1 MTIHKASKDP
11 VLIKKIALKI
21 WSLRTEIEE
30 VIRFRLKEA
39 ENREVS
45 SPPIKDLID
54 EYQGN
59 VSPQDIEAIFKNI
72 SSNKEGDEDEGE
84 GEDEQEDEE
93 EDLEESEESSEDSD
107 SNVVIQRTPQIPE
120 DKITRGKTLLSEINM
135 EHIYLFAEDSFIEG
149 KNVVIEF
156 LIPKMFS
163 LNAQVIHCRKHS
175 MSSRVI
181 SQQKLPHRAC
191 FKFTFLKPGEKSL
204 LRQFLLSI
212 EPEKVIVQQTEDQE
226 GSGEEDDDFGELD
239 DLDM

>member
-39 ENREVS
+39 ENREIS
-45 SPPIKDLID
+45 SPPLSDLID

-59 VSPQDIEAIFKNI
+59 VSPQEIEAIFKNM
-72 SSNKEGDEDEGE
+72 SSGD
-84 GEDEQEDEE
+84 
-93 EDLEESEESSEDSD
+93 ESEEDAESEEEEEESD
-107 SNVVIQRTPQIPE
+107 EASEENEGNFVTQRTPQIPE
-120 DKITRGKTLLSEINM
+120 EKITRGKTLLSEINM
-135 EHIYLFAEDSFIEG
+135 EHIYLFAEDTFIEG
-149 KNVVIEF
+149 RNVVIEF

-181 SQQKLPHRAC
+181 SGQKLPHRAC

-204 LRQFLLSI
+204 LRQFLQSI
-212 EPEKVIVQQTEDQE
+212 EPEKVVVQQTEESD
-226 GSGEEDDDFGELD
+226 GAGEDDDDFGELD

>member
-11 VLIKKIALKI
+11 VLIKKIALQI
-21 WSLRTEIEE
+21 WTLRTEIEE
-30 VIRFRLKEA
+30 VIKFRLQEA
-39 ENREVS
+39 ETREIS
-45 SPPIKDLID
+45 SPPFKDLID

-59 VSPQDIEAIFKNI
+59 VSPQEIEAIFKNL
-72 SSNKEGDEDEGE
+72 SSDEESEDSEGE
-84 GEDEQEDEE
+84 GEEEDEE
-93 EDLEESEESSEDSD
+93 EGDETSENDD
-107 SNVVIQRTPQIPE
+107 NVVIQRTPQIPE
-120 DKITRGKTLLSEINM
+120 EKVTRGKTLLSEINM
-135 EHIYLFAEDSFIEG
+135 EHIYLFAEDTFIEG

-175 MSSRVI
+175 MSSRII
-181 SQQKLPHRAC
+181 SGQKLPHRAC

-212 EPEKVIVQQTEDQE
+212 EPEKVIAQQEDE
-226 GSGEEDDDFGELD
+226 SDGGGDDEDDFGELD